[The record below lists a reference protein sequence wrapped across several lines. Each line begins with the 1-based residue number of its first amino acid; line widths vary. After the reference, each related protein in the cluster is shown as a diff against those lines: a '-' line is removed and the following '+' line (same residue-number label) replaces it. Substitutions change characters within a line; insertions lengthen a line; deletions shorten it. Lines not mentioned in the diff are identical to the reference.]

1 MKGLVMGWTAYK
13 AIHYKNGK
21 IDRKGECDYIF
32 SRETKYEL
40 VKSVMVG
47 TVYYAAVR
55 NIDTGEVWAAV
66 FLTQVDGDEFAY
78 KDMDET
84 VIPCY
89 YDCPNSILNLLT
101 STDNEHSNYWR
112 EKCRENNAR
121 KHSPKAFG
129 KLKEGQQVMW
139 TVPDDRFDGLNRGDK
154 VRMVKAKVNGMKR
167 CVWFVPG
174 MGYIPPKHINQDD
187 YELVN

>member
-1 MKGLVMGWTAYK
+1 MKGLIMGWTAYK
-13 AIHYKNGK
+13 AMHYKNGK

-55 NIDTGEVWAAV
+55 SIDTGEVWAAV
-66 FLTQVDGDEFAY
+66 FLTQVDRDEFAY

-84 VIPCY
+84 VIPFY

-101 STDNEHSNYWR
+101 PTDNEHSNYWR
-112 EKCRENNAR
+112 ERCRENNAR

-139 TVPDDRFDGLNRGDK
+139 TVPDDKFDGLNKGDK
-154 VRMVKAKVNGMKR
+154 VRIVKARVNGMKR
-167 CVWFVPG
+167 CVWLVPG
-174 MGYIPPKHINQDD
+174 MGYISPKHINQDD
-187 YELVN
+187 YELVD